1 MHTCCAAVCTP
12 AHRQSVLKRLQL
24 IPAAVG
30 KPQPMQQGLTALWCA
45 QVSMLETDRL
55 NWQER
60 YQESL
65 RRSTPASPAHSMP
78 ASRAGH
84 RSTPETSPFHSQH
97 GAPDRAQSIVAAAYE
112 ESEQGDDLDR
122 LIRSIFIYNP
132 VTPKVVVRYEYG
144 WQCPCS
150 LTEARHESVSAGRHR
165 KGQ

>member
-1 MHTCCAAVCTP
+1 MHTCCAALCPP
-12 AHRQSVLKRLQL
+12 AHRKSVVKALQVISVVVQSTQRIQE
-24 IPAAVG
+24 
-30 KPQPMQQGLTALWCA
+30 GLRALRCA

-65 RRSTPASPAHSMP
+65 RRSTPASPAHSLP

-84 RSTPETSPFHSQH
+84 RGTPETSPFHSQH
-97 GAPDRAQSIVAAAYE
+97 GAPDRAQSIVAAADE
-112 ESEQGDDLDR
+112 EAEQGDDLDK
-122 LIRSIFIYNP
+122 LIRSIFIYTP
-132 VTPKVVVRYEYG
+132 VTSKVVVRYEYG

-150 LTEARHESVSAGRHR
+150 LTEARHESASAGRHR